1 MVCAPLTVTFLVSL
15 QEERE
20 EAAAC
25 GARLVKVEEGRAEP
39 FSPTSPHQAGDAGK
53 ELLRHLLRDK
63 TSPANTPS
71 PVTQAPPIARR
82 QLSSDGCRSEE
93 EDAPGSH
100 GNMVRRWPA
109 QTNGMSCDLLVKKA
123 DHVLHLQVARD
134 GPASELLDTF
144 GRKKTQR
151 CKRPARPDKDRAPP
165 KYKRKKKE
173 EEALQSCSTS
183 SSDPVVTHLR
193 QVEPRLLLFTEQ
205 EADVS
210 ESLNLSLHQQLAVL
224 PLMEPVLGVD
234 LSLFPPYGT
243 SSLGR
248 DSRLSGSF
256 GNACLD
262 GVSDYYSQLIYK
274 VPLHYRANTL
284 VMV

>member
-1 MVCAPLTVTFLVSL
+1 M
-15 QEERE
+15 
-20 EAAAC
+20 
-25 GARLVKVEEGRAEP
+25 EEGRAEP

-71 PVTQAPPIARR
+71 PITQAPPIARR

-100 GNMVRRWPA
+100 GNMVRRWPG

-134 GPASELLDTF
+134 GPASELLDAF
-144 GRKKTQR
+144 GKKKTQR

-173 EEALQSCSTS
+173 EEEKALQSCSTSS

-210 ESLNLSLHQQLAVL
+210 ESLNLSPPSTAGSAAPHGAGPGGGSQSVP
-224 PLMEPVLGVD
+224 PLRQ
-234 LSLFPPYGT
+234 F
-243 SSLGR
+243 
-248 DSRLSGSF
+248 LSGPRLQAERLLRQRLPGWSHRLLLPAHIQ
-256 GNACLD
+256 GTAAWVL
-262 GVSDYYSQLIYK
+262 
-274 VPLHYRANTL
+274 R
-284 VMV
+284 